1 MTVMKLLGP
10 VAGLIKVKIFFL
22 VCYPPSA
29 GHAPSSEIALKLSE
43 NIFTY
48 KMGNYFVIF

>member
-10 VAGLIKVKIFFL
+10 VAGLIKVKIFFKLPTPL
-22 VCYPPSA
+22 VGQA
-29 GHAPSSEIALKLSE
+29 LSSKIALKLSE

-48 KMGNYFVIF
+48 KM

>member
-10 VAGLIKVKIFFL
+10 VAGLIKVKIFFKRANPL
-22 VCYPPSA
+22 A
-29 GHAPSSEIALKLSE
+29 WQALSSKIALKLSE

-48 KMGNYFVIF
+48 KMWNYFVIFR